1 MATRAEVSTAD
12 TNAKQAH
19 QPEGPLV
26 RHPRTFPRAS
36 NFSQLQ
42 PIPDSGDRSRPRAL
56 VVLGGAGGGVASQ
69 INVRYRYVN
78 KGHRSHQTSAAGG
91 RFDTLLFK
99 GVGVV
104 VVVVVFCLRR
114 ARALAR
120 QR

>member
-1 MATRAEVSTAD
+1 MVVEA
-12 TNAKQAH
+12 
-19 QPEGPLV
+19 L
-26 RHPRTFPRAS
+26 
-36 NFSQLQ
+36 
-42 PIPDSGDRSRPRAL
+42 AL
-56 VVLGGAGGGVASQ
+56 VELGGAGGGVASQ

-120 QR
+120 QRYNLTDSKLATQRGVRRKAGGIWPACHG